1 MDLQEKYN
9 IQIEILASQ
18 YNYSADQLRNAK
30 LYYRLLRQEQNDM
43 KGKRVNPQGFFLYTV
58 FSSGDFKDS
67 FTYEISMLSARIDEY
82 EELVEEEKAEND
94 IIVNNHNV
102 LKELGIG
109 RESRGPIPDV
119 EASRI

>member
-1 MDLQEKYN
+1 M
-9 IQIEILASQ
+9 
-18 YNYSADQLRNAK
+18 
-30 LYYRLLRQEQNDM
+30 YYGLLRREQNDM

-58 FSSGDFKDS
+58 FPSDYKDS

-94 IIVNNHNV
+94 IIVNNHSV
-102 LKELGIG
+102 WKELSIG
-109 RESRGPIPDV
+109 RESRGPILDV